1 MTGFEHVLMVAFWVI
16 VAFIALPLWCV
27 SRSHKSRGLKP
38 PWEK

>member
-1 MTGFEHVLMVAFWVI
+1 MHVLKE
-16 VAFIALPLWCV
+16 IALWGGGSILLVCQFLWCV